1 MEFPSNTLSTQRS
14 LGSQSSPNNVVEISS
29 VHSTRMEIEDQPNLE
44 IVSEDI
50 SYPDTQQRRSSRIKE
65 KSRERS

>member
-14 LGSQSSPNNVVEISS
+14 FGSQSSPNNVVEISS